1 MKEYIV
7 YKADAFHQIVTEQPY
22 WTNPDGSGL
31 FRLVN
36 GAMAQ
41 DRGTCQFSARDKTEL
56 IRKLNTELNTKWG
69 AMVRL
74 FKTRAG
80 ADRWLAKRGQ
90 S

>member
-41 DRGTCQFSARDKTEL
+41 DRGTGQFSARDKTEL
-56 IRKLNTELNTKWG
+56 IRKLNTEWG
-69 AMVRL
+69 NMIRL

>member
-7 YKADAFHQIVTEQPY
+7 YKADSYHQIVTEQPY

-36 GAMAQ
+36 GAMVQ
-41 DRGTCQFSARDKTEL
+41 DRGNGQFSARDKTEL
-56 IRKLNTELNTKWG
+56 IRNFNKEWRG
-69 AMVRL
+69 DMIRL

-80 ADRWLAKRGQ
+80 ANRWLSKRGQ
-90 S
+90 